1 MIKIHLGIDEKLRNG
16 GRFGIPSTLIKN
28 IKIQQGDLEGWQG
41 YLDLLMEKKNK
52 DVWDWFINIGHGQVS
67 YFLGVGRN
75 GIDYAA
81 LTYSSKGKYM
91 PITLFLYE
99 TPNHKLNLYWPRRGN
114 TSIDRFPIPV
124 CSNLR
129 GYKRLQNYSADVVC
143 DLKVLPHIV
152 IDSLS
157 EEFFRRSYPIALDH
171 SSFDPV
177 DDMFIGKDLLN
188 TEEYKIEA
196 DMNLMV
202 EDFEHRVG
210 LIPSPTTPKTI
221 KKPKIGG
228 KDIELLIVHP
238 DAEEWLDSLFK
249 YKTKGVFTGLCAD
262 GFPIYQFNRGILYEE
277 TETGRTDRC
286 VERCE
291 NWDYIDN
298 DTVSKIRSIYP
309 NIQPCDIFISDED

>member
-1 MIKIHLGIDEKLRNG
+1 MIKICLGTDEKLRNG

-52 DVWDWFINIGHGQVS
+52 NVWDWFINIGHGQVS
-67 YFLGVGRN
+67 YSLGVGKN

-129 GYKRLQNYSADVVC
+129 GYKKLQNYSADVVC

-157 EEFFRRSYPIALDH
+157 EELLGRSYPISLDL
-171 SSFDPV
+171 SCFDPD
-177 DDMFIGKDLLN
+177 DDMFIGRGLFK

-210 LIPSPTTPKTI
+210 LIPSPTTT

-228 KDIELLIVHP
+228 KDYELLLVHP
-238 DAEEWLDSLFK
+238 DAEEWLDSLFR
-249 YKTKGVFTGLCAD
+249 YKTKGVFTGLYAY
-262 GFPIYQFNRGILYEE
+262 GYPIYQFNRGVLYEE
-277 TETGRTDRC
+277 TETGDRDRY
-286 VERCE
+286 VGRCK
-291 NWDYIDN
+291 NWDCIED
-298 DTVSKIRSIYP
+298 DIIPKIRSLYP